1 VTGGG
6 RTNCSQRLQLLA
18 HSVLKAAIGSSDGHG
33 GPRGAEG
40 LDEEGSWV
48 RVGPCLAWQSGPN
61 IRSKLAVA
69 IAGGRLV
76 LMSMLQ
82 ALRVIRP

>member
-40 LDEEGSWV
+40 LDEEGSLV

>member
-33 GPRGAEG
+33 GSRGAEG
-40 LDEEGSWV
+40 LDKEGSLV

-82 ALRVIRP
+82 ALQVIRP